1 MVGKPVPQLGF
12 SLLLSTLALASFA
25 VGEEQERRIIPVSI
39 VDDEGRVVHGLTAD
53 NFRAEFQGR
62 SISLLS
68 ATEDT
73 AARRM
78 AIVVDTSGGM
88 SGAKWVAAWLSAERL
103 VRALTPNHRVALLT
117 LAETVEQ
124 HIGFTHSQELLLEH
138 VARLKRQSPY
148 GKSGLDEGILG
159 VVRAWPDPTLG
170 DSLCLISDG
179 LDTISRSSPQEA
191 QAALVNAGL
200 PASVLW
206 VRSSAVTRAGANRKW
221 AEELAESTGGITVTI
236 EHPNY
241 KAAEWDA
248 LLQPLVE
255 ATTHL
260 YLLEVGLPRP
270 IEEPLDWK
278 LTVVDQQGR
287 ERKDITV
294 AYPRLLFRRGER
306 LED

>member
-25 VGEEQERRIIPVSI
+25 VGEAQERRIIPVSI
-39 VDDEGRVVHGLTAD
+39 VDDERRVVHGLTAD

-117 LAETVEQ
+117 LV
-124 HIGFTHSQELLLEH
+124 EH